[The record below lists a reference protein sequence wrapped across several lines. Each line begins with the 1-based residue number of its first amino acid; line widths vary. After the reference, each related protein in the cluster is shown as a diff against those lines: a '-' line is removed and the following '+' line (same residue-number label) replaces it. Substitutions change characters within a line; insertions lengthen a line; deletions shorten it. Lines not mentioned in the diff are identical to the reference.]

1 MEHVPMSLII
11 TGASGE
17 LGRRTAELLLE
28 TGGVS
33 PADVVL
39 VTRSTAKL
47 ADLAARGAQVRHGDF
62 DDPATLPGAFAGA
75 TRVLIIST
83 TELGTRV
90 TGHLA
95 AVAAAKEAGA
105 RLIAYTSI
113 PNPDPA
119 RNPAPVVPDHA
130 KTEEAIVASGVP
142 YTFLRNSLYSELW
155 RAMME
160 APGALASG
168 ELVYNTGDGA
178 IANVSREDAAAAAA
192 AVLAGGDEHAG
203 KAYDL
208 TGPELLTGP
217 QLADLYAWAG
227 ARAVK
232 ATPIDDAAMVA
243 FMVRQGLPEDA
254 AEIWAAMGKAIR
266 EGALNQVTE
275 DVERLTGRKPATVRQ
290 VLEAAGVGVSRS

>member
-1 MEHVPMSLII
+1 MSLII

-28 TGGVS
+28 TGGVD

-39 VTRSTAKL
+39 VTRSPGKL
-47 ADLAARGAQVRHGDF
+47 AGLATRGAQVRRGDF

-83 TELGTRV
+83 TELGSRV
-90 TGHLA
+90 TGHIA
-95 AVAAAKEAGA
+95 AVEAAREAGA

-130 KTEEAIVASGVP
+130 KTEEAIAASGVP

-168 ELVYNTGDGA
+168 ELVYNAGDGA

-217 QLADLYAWAG
+217 QLADLYAWVG
-227 ARAVK
+227 ARPVK
-232 ATPIDDAAMVA
+232 ATPVDDPAMAA
-243 FMVRQGLPEDA
+243 FMVAQGLPEDA

-266 EGALNQVTE
+266 EGALNQVTG
-275 DVERLTGRKPATVRQ
+275 DVERLTGRKPASVRQ
-290 VLEAAGVGVSRS
+290 VLEAAGVGVTRS